1 MSFGGPQMGG
11 ASNPNNDFQVANPPS
26 DGISSLSWSP
36 TSNFLVATSWDCD
49 VLCYEVQANGQAV
62 PKASIKH
69 DAPVLCSAWNADGSA
84 VFSGGCDNQVKKWD
98 LATNQP
104 TQVAGHDAPIRH
116 LAWIQEVGGGVA
128 RIARAKAPNFSS
140 ILPPPSIN
148 PTLSPALLPPSSS
161 TPPRLFLF
169 FLGFQYLEISCV
181 SSRVRAFL
189 SPLVVVNHH
198 LRCFA
203 RGPSF
208 EPAHTRE
215 SRRVK
220 LASSRLCV

>member
-116 LAWIQEVGGGVA
+116 LAWIQEVGGGLHGSHA
-128 RIARAKAPNFSS
+128 RKPPIFLPSFHRHQS
-140 ILPPPSIN
+140 IPRSLPPSCLLPPP
-148 PTLSPALLPPSSS
+148 PPRAFFFFSWVFSTSRSRVFPLACVLFFRLSSS
-161 TPPRLFLF
+161 
-169 FLGFQYLEISCV
+169 
-181 SSRVRAFL
+181 
-189 SPLVVVNHH
+189 
-198 LRCFA
+198 
-203 RGPSF
+203 
-208 EPAHTRE
+208 
-215 SRRVK
+215 
-220 LASSRLCV
+220 